1 MAEKTESK
9 YLEKE
14 PYEAIF
20 FCFLKKGHRETSY
33 SSERKT
39 REHKSIEKFSLAGI
53 KSLQSFQN
61 DKVIKT
67 EAGI

>member
-1 MAEKTESK
+1 MKLFLLIFKEKGHRENSY

-14 PYEAIF
+14 
-20 FCFLKKGHRETSY
+20 REY
-33 SSERKT
+33 NR
-39 REHKSIEKFSLAGI
+39 IEKFGLAGI

-67 EAGI
+67 ETRI